1 MKKILLFTLGL
12 LAASTTAWADVV
24 DFLSTSPT
32 KLTRFKLV
40 EAPTLLEQHTIII
53 VERGLC

>member
-1 MKKILLFTLGL
+1 MKKTLLFTLGL
-12 LAASTTAWADVV
+12 LAASTTAWAGVV
-24 DFLSTSPT
+24 DFCHQAAL

-40 EAPTLLEQHTIII
+40 EAPTLLEQHTIMI